1 MKEVITKTVIEVYFA
16 KANKVIDSCENLR
29 QLEVARNYV
38 NNFFTLFGNIEMIS
52 PFRIV
57 NASAFVVQCYNEL
70 ILKVEEEEK
79 KFKKYDIR

>member
-1 MKEVITKTVIEVYFA
+1 
-16 KANKVIDSCENLR
+16 
-29 QLEVARNYV
+29 
-38 NNFFTLFGNIEMIS
+38 MIS

-79 KFKKYDIR
+79 KFKKYDKFERYDI